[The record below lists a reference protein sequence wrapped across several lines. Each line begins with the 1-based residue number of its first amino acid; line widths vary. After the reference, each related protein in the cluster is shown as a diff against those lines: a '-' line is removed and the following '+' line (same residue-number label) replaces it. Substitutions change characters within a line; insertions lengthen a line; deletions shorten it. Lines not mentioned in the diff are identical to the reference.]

1 MNNFISKFPLLLLF
15 GEPVS
20 IEAVCAICL
29 TPMVR
34 DDGTLRQNL
43 VATQGLKYDEPA
55 GKEHQ
60 WLTHS
65 MVDLCWPKDCF
76 IPIFSAMFEMMVLS
90 LGFSNLK
97 PISTLPSPLVLNM
110 CPQAL
115 INSIIFNPICQ
126 VPRRKKLKI
135 LMWLPLQMLFL
146 KGCLGLR
153 LKRTYIAIC
162 PILVNHGKPT
172 YQWSKVLNTIIL
184 ILWGL
189 IRPWA

>member
-43 VATQGLKYDEPA
+43 VATQGLKCDEPA

-65 MVDLCWPKDCF
+65 MVDLCWPEDCF
-76 IPIFSAMFEMMVLS
+76 IPIFSAMFEMMVFSWVSQISNPYQLYHPLWFSTCVPKLS
-90 LGFSNLK
+90 LIQSYSIPFARSQEERNWRFWCGCPCKCYFWRG
-97 PISTLPSPLVLNM
+97 VLD
-110 CPQAL
+110 
-115 INSIIFNPICQ
+115 
-126 VPRRKKLKI
+126 
-135 LMWLPLQMLFL
+135 
-146 KGCLGLR
+146 
-153 LKRTYIAIC
+153 
-162 PILVNHGKPT
+162 
-172 YQWSKVLNTIIL
+172 
-184 ILWGL
+184 WG
-189 IRPWA
+189 

>member
-60 WLTHS
+60 
-65 MVDLCWPKDCF
+65 
-76 IPIFSAMFEMMVLS
+76 
-90 LGFSNLK
+90 
-97 PISTLPSPLVLNM
+97 
-110 CPQAL
+110 
-115 INSIIFNPICQ
+115 
-126 VPRRKKLKI
+126 
-135 LMWLPLQMLFL
+135 
-146 KGCLGLR
+146 
-153 LKRTYIAIC
+153 
-162 PILVNHGKPT
+162 
-172 YQWSKVLNTIIL
+172 
-184 ILWGL
+184 
-189 IRPWA
+189 